1 MEAYEQELDRLQS
14 LPCTVSIM
22 REIASVHQATVN
34 HWLYLHGITPPFVR
48 PPSSDLPSLS
58 QLALQEPTPDYNLLI
73 LTNTLAGYIRGELRP
88 EQLPELLSTIHEVRE
103 RFIRNGC
110 SVSPT
115 LFTTYL
121 SSLRYL
127 EYAVVGLYALPN
139 YRQLVHDYL
148 VRVAE
153 VLLTELQEDTWQ
165 QLERGALLLYEPLDS
180 LLLT

>member
-1 MEAYEQELDRLQS
+1 M
-14 LPCTVSIM
+14 
-22 REIASVHQATVN
+22 
-34 HWLYLHGITPPFVR
+34 
-48 PPSSDLPSLS
+48 
-58 QLALQEPTPDYNLLI
+58 
-73 LTNTLAGYIRGELRP
+73 
-88 EQLPELLSTIHEVRE
+88 STIHEVRE